1 MKNWIP
7 YSYQKFAVKHGIK
20 FLNSGLFLE
29 MGLGKTVVALT
40 IIKELLSWME
50 ISKVIVIAPKAVA
63 ESTWPEELSTWK
75 HLKGITMS
83 VISGSARNRLKAMH
97 KKADIYVISRDNV
110 VWLCKILGDRWPFE
124 LTIIDELSSF
134 KSTKAQRFIALK
146 SRRPLMKRVIG
157 LTGTPAPNSL
167 LDLWPQMFLI
177 DQGERLGKTVTY
189 YRDTFFSM
197 NRQENYATFKLIE
210 GADKKIFDS
219 ISDIC
224 ISMKSEDYLDLPPW
238 VSNNRMLTFDS
249 ALMDKYK
256 EFEKEQILKLLEG
269 NEITVFN
276 AAALSNKLTQF
287 ASGAV
292 YDEFKEAHIMHSYKL
307 DALEE
312 IIEEMAGNSLLVF
325 YWFKSSKERLLKRFK
340 KYKPVILNNVE
351 ARKDWNKKKI
361 TLGLLHPASGGHG
374 INLQLGGSHSVWFDH
389 TWSAEL
395 CQQAN
400 KRIHRPG
407 QIHTVI
413 NTNIVIKGTMDE
425 IILERL
431 ENKEAGQNSLM
442 KAIAAK
448 VKEHGFSIKKKNDK
462 FVVWQ

>member
-210 GADKKIFDS
+210 GADKK
-219 ISDIC
+219 
-224 ISMKSEDYLDLPPW
+224 
-238 VSNNRMLTFDS
+238 
-249 ALMDKYK
+249 
-256 EFEKEQILKLLEG
+256 
-269 NEITVFN
+269 
-276 AAALSNKLTQF
+276 
-287 ASGAV
+287 
-292 YDEFKEAHIMHSYKL
+292 
-307 DALEE
+307 
-312 IIEEMAGNSLLVF
+312 
-325 YWFKSSKERLLKRFK
+325 
-340 KYKPVILNNVE
+340 
-351 ARKDWNKKKI
+351 
-361 TLGLLHPASGGHG
+361 
-374 INLQLGGSHSVWFDH
+374 
-389 TWSAEL
+389 
-395 CQQAN
+395 
-400 KRIHRPG
+400 
-407 QIHTVI
+407 
-413 NTNIVIKGTMDE
+413 NI
-425 IILERL
+425 R
-431 ENKEAGQNSLM
+431 
-442 KAIAAK
+442 
-448 VKEHGFSIKKKNDK
+448 
-462 FVVWQ
+462 